1 MFDRLKKSQPDA
13 MNKVIPLNGDIVT
26 DGLGLSPDH
35 LKLLVDNVTVVYH
48 FAATLKLEAKLKDA
62 VEQNTAGTARV
73 IEVARKIKNLKAFI
87 HLSTAFCS
95 ADIDVFEEKVYPSP
109 DNPWDVIEVTK
120 WMNDE
125 ALVKATPA
133 IIAPHPNTYTYSK
146 RLAETLV
153 AQEADNMRVTIVRP
167 AIGKRT
173 TKQNF
178 LPC

>member
-13 MNKVIPLNGDIVT
+13 MKKVIPLNGDIVT
-26 DGLGLSPDH
+26 DGLGLSPEN
-35 LKLLVDNVTVVYH
+35 LKQLVDNVTVVFH

-62 VEQNTAGTARV
+62 VDQNTAGTARV
-73 IEVARKIKNLKAFI
+73 IEVARKIKNLRAFI

-95 ADIDVFEEKVYPSP
+95 ADIDVFEERVYPSP
-109 DNPWDVIEVTK
+109 DNPYDVIEVAK
-120 WMNDE
+120 WMKDD
-125 ALVKATPA
+125 ALEKATPA

-167 AIGKRT
+167 AIGKSV
-173 TKQNF
+173 KNKK
-178 LPC
+178 